1 MKKEISIFWFRR
13 DLRLDDNKGLFNA
26 LNENETVLLKH
37 LQKIID
43 SKKTNADHMVNR
55 FSKSEDL
62 SELYDK

>member
-1 MKKEISIFWFRR
+1 MLNISK
-13 DLRLDDNKGLFNA
+13 KGLESRDVSNKY
-26 LNENETVLLKH
+26 NENETVFLKH